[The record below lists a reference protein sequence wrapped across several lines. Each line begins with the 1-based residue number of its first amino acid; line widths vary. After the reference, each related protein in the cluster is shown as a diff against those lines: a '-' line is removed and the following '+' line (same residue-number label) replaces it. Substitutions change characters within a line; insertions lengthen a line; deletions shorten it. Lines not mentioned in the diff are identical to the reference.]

1 MRKIALMTLLN
12 REDSSLSPHFGKA
25 KWIMIRD
32 LEHGPSRFLQNH
44 GLNGKSVVEQLQA
57 EHCTD
62 VICSEIGMG
71 AVENLQRAQIRGWL
85 APAGVAAPLLV
96 EMLVAGSLQPV
107 SATHQ
112 HRQDSGRHSSGAE
125 HSGGGCCCG
134 HRHGNEQIHDGA
146 SGCCHS

>member
-62 VICSEIGMG
+62 VICSEVGMG

-96 EMLVAGSLQPV
+96 EMLAAGSLQPV
-107 SATHQ
+107 SATHAHGADGCQ
-112 HRQDSGRHSSGAE
+112 HPSGE
-125 HSGGGCCCG
+125 KHSGGGCCCG